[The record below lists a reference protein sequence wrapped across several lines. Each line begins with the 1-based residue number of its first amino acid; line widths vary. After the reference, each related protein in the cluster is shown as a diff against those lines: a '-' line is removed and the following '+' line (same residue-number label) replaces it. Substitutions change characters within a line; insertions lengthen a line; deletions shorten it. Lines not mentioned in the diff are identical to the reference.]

1 MTTGGANPAT
11 RTRRV
16 LAALGT
22 ALFLLLAPGTFDVY
36 VPWWITRWRVHSPF
50 PGFTALRIVGLLWIA
65 AALPALLE
73 SFARFA
79 LQGVGTPAP
88 VFPTQRLVV
97 SGFYCYV
104 RNPMYLAVVSIV
116 LGQALIFG
124 NLRVFEYGLF
134 AWLIT
139 HLFVLFYEEP
149 TLRKSFGAEYE
160 TYRQHVPRW
169 IPRCTRWLAQADS
182 R

>member
-1 MTTGGANPAT
+1 MEAT
-11 RTRRV
+11 PPTRARRV
-16 LAALGT
+16 LAVLGT
-22 ALFLLLAPGTFDVY
+22 AVFLLLAPGTVAVFI
-36 VPWWITRWRVHSPF
+36 PWWLSRWRAHPPF
-50 PGFTALRIVGLLWIA
+50 PGFTALRFVGLLWIA

-116 LGQALIFG
+116 LGQALLLGSI
-124 NLRVFEYGLF
+124 RVLAYGLL

-139 HLFVLFYEEP
+139 HLFVVFYEEP
-149 TLRKSFGAEYE
+149 TLRRSFGAEYT
-160 TYRQHVPRW
+160 TYCEHVPRW
-169 IPRCTRWLAQADS
+169 IPRLTRWLALA

>member
-1 MTTGGANPAT
+1 
-11 RTRRV
+11 
-16 LAALGT
+16 LGT
-22 ALFLLLAPGTFDVY
+22 ALFLLLAPGVFDVLI
-36 VPWWITRWRVHSPF
+36 PWSITRWRVHSPF
-50 PGFTALRIVGLLWIA
+50 PGFTALRIVGALCIA
-65 AALPALLE
+65 AALPVLLE

-97 SGFYCYV
+97 RGFYRYV

-116 LGQALIFG
+116 LGQALSLG
-124 NLRVFEYGLF
+124 NIRILAYGLI

-149 TLRKSFGAEYE
+149 TLRRSFGAEYE
-160 TYRQHVPRW
+160 NYYEHVPRW
-169 IPRCTRWLAQADS
+169 LPRRTRWLAQDD
-182 R
+182 